1 MDRLDAMKL
10 YCGIIETGQLSLAAD
25 QMNLSKG
32 TVSKQLAKLETSL
45 GGRLLNRTTRR
56 LAPTEA
62 GVAYYERVKQILN
75 SIKEAESAVAGL
87 TAEPQGVLKINAPM
101 AFGSHHM
108 GALLAR
114 YQQQY
119 PNVNINIKLSDQQE
133 DMVKAGYDIVLRI
146 AILEDSS
153 LIMRRLAPCPMM
165 LCASHEYLA
174 KNGEPTTPE
183 ELKQHNCLT
192 YSYADSIKYWSFTHA
207 QGEKKHII
215 VTGGLHANNGHLLCD
230 AMTNGMGIALLPL
243 FIVGDLLK
251 TNKIKI
257 ILPEWKLES
266 PDISLLYPSSKHL
279 SAKVRAFVDM
289 SVEYFAHH
297 FDDIKA

>member
-10 YCGIIETGQLSLAAD
+10 YCRIIETGQLSLAAD

-56 LAPTEA
+56 LAPTEV
-62 GVAYYERVKQILN
+62 GMAYYGRVKLILE
-75 SIKEAESAVAGL
+75 SVEEAESAVTGL

-101 AFGSHHM
+101 AFGSHHL
-108 GALLAR
+108 GELLAH
-114 YQQQY
+114 YQQRY
-119 PNVNINIKLSDQQE
+119 PKVKINIKLSDQQE
-133 DMVKAGYDIVLRI
+133 DMIKAGYDIVLRI

-153 LIMRRLAPCPMM
+153 LIMRRLASCPII
-165 LCASHEYLA
+165 LCASHQYLV
-174 KNGEPTTPE
+174 KNGEPTSPE
-183 ELKQHNCLT
+183 ALKQHTCLT
-192 YSYADSIKYWSFTHA
+192 YSYADSIKYWTFTNT
-207 QGEKKHII
+207 QGEKKQII

-230 AMTNGMGIALLPL
+230 AMANGMGIALLPM

-251 TNKIKI
+251 TDKIKA
-257 ILPEWKLES
+257 ILPEWKPES

-289 SVEYFAHH
+289 SVEYFAHR
-297 FDDIKA
+297 FDIS